1 MIACFKYDRK
11 SNYKRGATKVM
22 GPFED
27 TKAFWEYYRVFWV
40 LGSFVSEGLE
50 TRKEA
55 ADLQNEVT
63 VSLKHQAQFEEDMA
77 GTYPSFTNMVKFSHD
92 LLVLCMV
99 LQQVRKEDRP
109 GPEVAKEV
117 LEKVAPMIEKVKLSA
132 QATQVN
138 FEKNKDISEQILMM
152 GSVLPMVIELLS
164 ESLKLSTPNMK
175 KKKDPAFDELKAN
188 VIKPLKEVVNSFRLY
203 FEKVAQYYAEQ
214 KEKDLFT
221 EAELQMPDELIAYLK
236 DQRLGQINKEY
247 KSSMER
253 FRDLAEKLGK
263 RYQVMASQLK
273 GFNL

>member
-1 MIACFKYDRK
+1 
-11 SNYKRGATKVM
+11 M

-77 GTYPSFTNMVKFSHD
+77 GTYPSFTNMVKFSHE
-92 LLVLCMV
+92 LLVLSMV

-117 LEKVAPMIEKVKLSA
+117 LEKVTPMIEKVKLSA

-138 FEKNKDISEQILMM
+138 FEKNKDISEQILIM

-188 VIKPLKEVVNSFRLY
+188 VIKPLKEVVNSFRFY